1 MMEACRPDTPHFVPG
16 VRGEDPMHK
25 HSRSCLQGPVSGARE
40 WWRTEETPPAPT
52 EKEPLFRA
60 ALVEQIRREIAAG
73 TYDTP
78 EKWEQALDRLQQRL
92 EAEDA

>member
-1 MMEACRPDTPHFVPG
+1 
-16 VRGEDPMHK
+16 MHT
-25 HSRSCLQGPVSGARE
+25 HNPSCLEGPVSGTRE
-40 WWRTEETPPAPT
+40 WWRTVVDNADNPSKA
-52 EKEPLFRA
+52 EPMFRA

-78 EKWEQALDRLQQRL
+78 EKWEIALDRLLERL